1 MRKMIYYIQI
11 THFTQTVSISTGG
24 DRSVSFSMDD
34 SAGHY
39 RWFKVAVL
47 FLFQKTLQFGS
58 LARLLTSKQKEFF

>member
-1 MRKMIYYIQI
+1 MRKMIDYIQI
-11 THFTQTVSISTGG
+11 TQFTQTVSISTGG

-47 FLFQKTLQFGS
+47 FLF
-58 LARLLTSKQKEFF
+58 